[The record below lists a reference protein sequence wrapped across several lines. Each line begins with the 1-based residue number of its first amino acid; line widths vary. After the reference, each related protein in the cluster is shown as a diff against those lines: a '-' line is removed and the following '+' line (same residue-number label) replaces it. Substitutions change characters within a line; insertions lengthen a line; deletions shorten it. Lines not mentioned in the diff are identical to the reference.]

1 MGNSSN
7 KKELCVAIDKILI
20 KTLITLPKND
30 LNNPGLI
37 ATKIYLDKLHQNILI
52 ENEKDKRDVR
62 TLQMVFKY
70 IENFA
75 NFVYENQENE
85 QSFMIENERLKEHV
99 NNIIKKMNSINY
111 CVQFNGVMVENIE
124 QIAAELKVKNIY
136 FLLIYLGFRKNNFLS
151 ICPTLIQISK

>member
-37 ATKIYLDKLHQNILI
+37 ATKIYFEKLHQNILI
-52 ENEKDKRDVR
+52 ENEKDKRDVK

-70 IENFA
+70 LENFA
-75 NFVYENQENE
+75 NFVYENQEND
-85 QSFMIENERLKEHV
+85 QSFMIENDRLKEHV
-99 NNIIKKMNSINY
+99 NNIIRKMNSINY
-111 CVQFNGVMVENIE
+111 SVLFNGFMVENIE
-124 QIAAELKVKNIY
+124 QIASEIKVLNINI
-136 FLLIYLGFRKNNFLS
+136 FFSLIRFRKDNFLS
-151 ICPTLIQISK
+151 ICLPQIQI